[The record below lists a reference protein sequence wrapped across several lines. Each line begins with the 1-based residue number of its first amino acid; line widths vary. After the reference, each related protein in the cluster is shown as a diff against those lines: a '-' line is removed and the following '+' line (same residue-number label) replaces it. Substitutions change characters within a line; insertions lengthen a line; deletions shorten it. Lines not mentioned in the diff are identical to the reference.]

1 MLESR
6 REQLL
11 FCCLLPLE
19 ETMRGGGGRT
29 IVPDTAASAD
39 SAVRSVRSAILER
52 IPVPKEEFRW
62 IQRKVA

>member
-19 ETMRGGGGRT
+19 ETMRGGGRT